1 MGEVRTGVRV
11 RAEGLGITCKT
22 LVAYLV
28 LLYDSTRPDSG
39 EFALVAFALGQLAYS
54 SVVFFSY
61 VYQMGYPT
69 FWPTRLT
76 TQQSSNAATSR

>member
-1 MGEVRTGVRV
+1 MGEVRTGARV

-22 LVAYLV
+22 LVTYLV

-39 EFALVAFALGQLAYS
+39 EFALIAFALGQLAYS
-54 SVVFFSY
+54 SVVFVSY

-69 FWPTRLT
+69 FWPTRLAT
-76 TQQSSNAATSR
+76 RQSSGVAASR